1 METFFVTLALI
12 IGGLLAVQAAANMQ
26 LSKAA
31 GSPLTASTVQIVV
44 AMALLLVVTLLGG
57 RLPPLRLFPDVTW
70 WHWLGGLGTAIYITS
85 TILLFPR
92 LGAVVSVGL
101 FIAGQM
107 LASLALDGFGLLGVP
122 AKSLGGS
129 DALGALAVAGGTALI
144 VNAQTG
150 TSPAIGTK
158 PSAGAQL
165 GWIVLGLTAG
175 AALPIQGAINAQ
187 LRADLHVP
195 FAAATISFA
204 VATVAMVLILLPA
217 ITLRQAPRL
226 EFQRFASVP
235 WWGWLGGLC
244 GAAYVTAVFTAIPVI
259 GAAAVVGLTV
269 VGQQVASIFFDRYGF
284 MRLPTRPVTMPRLRG
299 VVFLLIG
306 VALIQLT

>member
-1 METFFVTLALI
+1 METFFVPLALI
-12 IGGLLAVQAAANMQ
+12 VGGLLAVQAAANMQ

-31 GSPLTASTVQIVV
+31 GSPLTASTVQIAV
-44 AMALLLVVTLLGG
+44 ATAVLLAVTLLGG
-57 RLPPLRLFPDVTW
+57 RVPALSLLPGIPW

-107 LASLALDGFGLLGVP
+107 LASLALDGFGLLGVA
-122 AKSLGGS
+122 AKSLGGG

-144 VNAQTG
+144 VGAQTR
-150 TSPAIGTK
+150 TSPAMGTK
-158 PSAGAQL
+158 PSAGSQL
-165 GWIVLGLTAG
+165 GWVVLGLVAG
-175 AALPIQGAINAQ
+175 AALPIQGAVNAQ
-187 LRADLHVP
+187 LRADLHIP
-195 FAAATISFA
+195 FAVATISFA
-204 VATVAMVLILLPA
+204 IAAVAMVLILLPA
-217 ITLRQAPRL
+217 IILRQAPRL
-226 EFQRFASVP
+226 ELQKFASVP

-259 GAAAVVGLTV
+259 GAAVVVGLTV
-269 VGQQVASIFFDRYGF
+269 VGQQIASVFFDRYGL
-284 MRLPTRPVTMPRLRG
+284 MRLPARPVTMPRLGG
-299 VVFLLIG
+299 VAFLLFG

>member
-1 METFFVTLALI
+1 METFFAPLALI
-12 IGGLLAVQAAANMQ
+12 VGGLLAVQVAANMQ
-26 LSKAA
+26 LSKAT
-31 GSPLTASTVQIVV
+31 GSPLTASTVQIAV
-44 AMALLLVVTLLGG
+44 ATALLLAVTVLGG
-57 RLPPLRLFPDVTW
+57 RLPPLGLLPSVPW

-107 LASLALDGFGLLGVP
+107 LASLALDGFGLLGVT
-122 AKSLGGS
+122 AKSLGGG
-129 DALGALAVAGGTALI
+129 DALGVLAVAGGTALI
-144 VNAQTG
+144 VGAQTR

-158 PSAGAQL
+158 PSAGGQL
-165 GWIVLGLTAG
+165 GWIVLGLIAG
-175 AALPIQGAINAQ
+175 AALPIQGAVNAQ
-187 LRADLHVP
+187 LRADLDVP

-226 EFQRFASVP
+226 ELQRFAGVP
-235 WWGWLGGLC
+235 WWGWLGALC
-244 GAAYVTAVFTAIPVI
+244 GAAYVTAVFTAIPAI

-269 VGQQVASIFFDRYGF
+269 VGQQIASVFFDRYGF
-284 MRLPTRPVTMPRLRG
+284 MRLPARPVTMPRLGG
-299 VVFLLIG
+299 VVFLLVG
-306 VALIQLT
+306 VVLIQFT

>member
-1 METFFVTLALI
+1 METFFVPLALI
-12 IGGLLAVQAAANMQ
+12 VGGLLAVQAAANMQ
-26 LSKAA
+26 LSRAA
-31 GSPLTASTVQIVV
+31 GSPLTASTVQIAVGTAV
-44 AMALLLVVTLLGG
+44 LLAVTFLGG
-57 RLPPLRLFPDVTW
+57 RLPRLGLLPDVSW

-122 AKSLGGS
+122 AKSLGGG

-144 VNAQTG
+144 VGAQSRTA
-150 TSPAIGTK
+150 PAIGTK
-158 PSAGAQL
+158 PSTAGQL
-165 GWIVLGLTAG
+165 GWIVLGLIAG
-175 AALPIQGAINAQ
+175 AALPIQGAVNAQ

-195 FAAATISFA
+195 FVAATISFA
-204 VATVAMVLILLPA
+204 VATVAMVLILFPA
-217 ITLRQAPRL
+217 IALGQAPRL
-226 EFQRFASVP
+226 ELQKFASVP

-269 VGQQVASIFFDRYGF
+269 VGQQIASVFFDRYGF
-284 MRLPTRPVTMPRLRG
+284 MRLPARPVTTPRLGG
-299 VVFLLIG
+299 VFFLLVG
-306 VALIQLT
+306 VALIQLS

>member
-1 METFFVTLALI
+1 METFFVPLALI
-12 IGGLLAVQAAANMQ
+12 VGGLLAVQAAANMQ

-31 GSPLTASTVQIVV
+31 GSPLTASTVQIAV
-44 AMALLLVVTLLGG
+44 ATAVLLAVTLLGG
-57 RLPPLRLFPDVTW
+57 RLPALSLFPGIAW

-107 LASLALDGFGLLGVP
+107 LASLALDGFGLLGVA
-122 AKSLGGS
+122 AKSLGGG

-144 VNAQTG
+144 VGAQLRI
-150 TSPAIGTK
+150 SPAAGTK
-158 PSAGAQL
+158 PSFGSQF
-165 GWIVLGLTAG
+165 GWVVLGLLAG

-187 LRADLHVP
+187 LRDDLHMP

-204 VATVAMVLILLPA
+204 VAAVAMVLILLPA

-226 EFQRFASVP
+226 EPQRFASVP
-235 WWGWLGGLC
+235 WWSWLGGLC
-244 GAAYVTAVFTAIPVI
+244 GAAYVTAVFTAIPMI

-269 VGQQVASIFFDRYGF
+269 VGQQIASVFFDRYGL
-284 MRLPTRPVTMPRLRG
+284 MRLPARPVTVTRLGG
-299 VVFLLIG
+299 VAFLLVG